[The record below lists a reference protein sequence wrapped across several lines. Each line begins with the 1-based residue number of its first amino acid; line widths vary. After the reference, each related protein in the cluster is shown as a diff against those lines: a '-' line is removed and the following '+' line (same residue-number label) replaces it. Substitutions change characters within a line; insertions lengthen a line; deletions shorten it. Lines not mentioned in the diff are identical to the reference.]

1 MEIVEESYQTYIFDF
16 FFILFLIYL
25 ILKIKL
31 IIRYR
36 DSFSYLSKSYF
47 WE

>member
-1 MEIVEESYQTYIFDF
+1 MEIVEESYQTFDF

-25 ILKIKL
+25 MLKIKL